1 MPIKDKIELLTPEE
15 RKELEGVTNKIGH
28 TSREEFSRW
37 IELRAIA
44 HKEFL
49 LNQTPE
55 ERKAWEEMNA
65 RYDVK
70 MKMMNG
76 AF

>member
-1 MPIKDKIELLTPEE
+1 MPIKNKIELLTPEE
-15 RKELEGVTNKIGH
+15 RKELEEIQARLGRE
-28 TSREEFSRW
+28 SREELNRW
-37 IELRAIA
+37 VELREVA

-55 ERKAWEEMNA
+55 ERKEYEEMNA
-65 RYDVK
+65 RYDEKLK
-70 MKMMNG
+70 MFNG

>member
-1 MPIKDKIELLTPEE
+1 MPIKNKIELLTPDE
-15 RKELEGVTNKIGH
+15 RKELDDITNKIGH
-28 TSREEFSRW
+28 TSRDEFSRW

-55 ERKAWEEMNA
+55 ERKEYEEMNA
-65 RYDVK
+65 RYDEK
-70 MKMMNG
+70 MKMFNG